1 VLPDVGGTWAD
12 GSRLGD
18 DVAGGLDFGSV
29 KEPPSVSE
37 LGILWTV
44 EPKYLCMLVSSLATN
59 IVSGLLERHQ
69 NPYQQVRPLKHEGSE
84 LKHDEIRHASITQ
97 QPPEY

>member
-1 VLPDVGGTWAD
+1 VD

-18 DVAGGLDFGSV
+18 DVAEGLDFGSV

-44 EPKYLCMLVSSLATN
+44 EPTYLCTLVSSLATD

-69 NPYQQVRPLKHEGSE
+69 NPYQQVRPVKHEGSG